1 MTYSASGDL
10 KNPSIRVNPLS
21 VLAPGMIRELFSGI
35 FWGTAEPPVVG
46 RGTE

>member
-1 MTYSASGDL
+1 
-10 KNPSIRVNPLS
+10 
-21 VLAPGMIRELFSGI
+21 MIRELFSGI